1 MHVAIVSHLLKFYIN
16 VINLVNVCHL
26 ICCILI
32 NFSVSLRVKLQ
43 NSKNQNINKDKIGSF
58 YLSNKGTN

>member
-16 VINLVNVCHL
+16 VMNLVNVCHL
-26 ICCILI
+26 IYCILI

-43 NSKNQNINKDKIGSF
+43 NSKNQNINK
-58 YLSNKGTN
+58 